1 MMPESPVLLNWA
13 AKLSHVRETSY
24 PARVRIGFIESR
36 EKGKHPLSSV
46 INASAIHADRRGK
59 SETMQSFDIVQTN
72 PCFHGKLDLVVSTK
86 LANAAY

>member
-1 MMPESPVLLNWA
+1 MMPELPVLLNWA

-72 PCFHGKLDLVVSTK
+72 PCFHGKLDLVVATK